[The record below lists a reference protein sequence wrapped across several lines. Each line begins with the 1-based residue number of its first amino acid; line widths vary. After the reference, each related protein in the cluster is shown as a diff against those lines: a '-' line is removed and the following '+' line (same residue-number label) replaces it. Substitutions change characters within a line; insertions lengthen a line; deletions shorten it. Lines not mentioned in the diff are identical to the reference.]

1 MKAFWWSLIGF
12 CVLMCSCKTQ
22 KVDSS
27 TKVREQ
33 VSSELSVIN
42 VETKVDT
49 SKVVRVDS
57 LKQRIVIEEELTIIE
72 YDKES
77 GQKVKETNA
86 KRKTTQD
93 TEKVATEEEI
103 KGVSEENDVL
113 VKGKSDFSKTLDSEV
128 ESESIGGQESFG
140 KYFGIGLACVIGL
153 LVVYLLRKFRV
164 N

>member
-1 MKAFWWSLIGF
+1 M
-12 CVLMCSCKTQ
+12 LMCSCKTQ
-22 KVDSS
+22 KVDTS

-33 VSSELSVIN
+33 AHSEVSVIN

-57 LKQRIVIEEELTIIE
+57 LNQHIVIEEEITIIE

-77 GQKVKETNA
+77 GKPIKETNA
-86 KRKTTQD
+86 KRKVTQD
-93 TEKVATEEEI
+93 TNQVVAEEES

-113 VKGKSDFSKTLDSEV
+113 LKGKSDFTKTTDKEE

-153 LVVYLLRKFRV
+153 LAVYLLRKFRV

>member
-1 MKAFWWSLIGF
+1 M
-12 CVLMCSCKTQ
+12 LMCSCKTQ
-22 KVDSS
+22 KVNESV
-27 TKVREQ
+27 KIREQ
-33 VSSELSVIN
+33 VSSEVSVIN

-93 TEKVATEEEI
+93 TNQVVTKEEA
-103 KGVSEENDVL
+103 KGVSEENDAL
-113 VKGKSDFSKTLDSEV
+113 LKGKSDFSKTSDSEKD
-128 ESESIGGQESFG
+128 SESGSVTFWNQFG
-140 KYFGIGLACVIGL
+140 KWLGLSLSVVI
-153 LVVYLLRKFRV
+153 LVVYLLKK
-164 N
+164 